1 MSTYNNNNKKNNYKT
16 NDKKSKTLKMAR
28 KNRMKTC
35 HKRNSDKTNKTIN
48 KQRNEILNATAN
60 IFEPPRTHTHTPIKK
75 AEQEAKKKY
84 TMNLLVVFCGIY
96 GQIASTKL
104 IF

>member
-35 HKRNSDKTNKTIN
+35 HKRNSDKTNKAIN

-60 IFEPPRTHTHTPIKK
+60 IFEPPRTHTHPLKK
-75 AEQEAKKKY
+75 QNKKQKKY
-84 TMNLLVVFCGIY
+84 AMNLLVVFCGIY

>member
-1 MSTYNNNNKKNNYKT
+1 
-16 NDKKSKTLKMAR
+16 MAR

-60 IFEPPRTHTHTPIKK
+60 ISEPPRTHAHTPIKK
-75 AEQEAKKKY
+75 AQQKATKKY
-84 TMNLLVVFCGIY
+84 VMNSFFCGIY

>member
-1 MSTYNNNNKKNNYKT
+1 MSTYNNNNKKNNFKT

-75 AEQEAKKKY
+75 AEQEAKK
-84 TMNLLVVFCGIY
+84 NIPWIY
-96 GQIASTKL
+96 
-104 IF
+104 

>member
-1 MSTYNNNNKKNNYKT
+1 
-16 NDKKSKTLKMAR
+16 MAG

-35 HKRNSDKTNKTIN
+35 HKRNSDKTNETIN

-75 AEQEAKKKY
+75 AGQERTEQKKF